1 MDLNLHSCPGICV
14 GNAVRS
20 RLFREAVVW
29 IARAGTSW
37 HQLPAM
43 YGKWNSVYRRYAAW
57 CDRGIWARLM
67 LSVQDD
73 PDLSAVRL
81 DSTIVCACAHV
92 SAVGA
97 PPKKRRIPRW
107 VAVGAVSARK
117 SIGYR
122 IDGAIPCACA

>member
-1 MDLNLHSCPGICV
+1 MPTATRPLTNAQWIRLQPYLYACPGIYV

-29 IARAGTSW
+29 IARAGTPW
-37 HQLPAM
+37 CQLSAM
-43 YGKWNSVYRRYAAW
+43 YGKWNLVYRRYAAW
-57 CDRGIWARLM
+57 CDRDIWARLR

-81 DSTIVCACAHV
+81 DSTIVRAHV

-97 PPKKRRIPRW
+97 PQKR
-107 VAVGAVSARK
+107 VGSRAGSQSGRFRHE
-117 SIGYR
+117 S
-122 IDGAIPCACA
+122 P